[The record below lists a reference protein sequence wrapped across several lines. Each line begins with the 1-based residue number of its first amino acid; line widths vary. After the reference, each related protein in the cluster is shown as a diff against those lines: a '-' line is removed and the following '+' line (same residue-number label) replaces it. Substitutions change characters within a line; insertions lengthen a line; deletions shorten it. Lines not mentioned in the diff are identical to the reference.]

1 MSTYSDASLIFYPS
15 GYKESKLYSLKPTD
29 GSGDLTFTRA
39 SSATRVNEQ
48 GLIETASILG
58 SEEVVNG
65 NFATDTNWDL
75 GSATI
80 SGGLLNLLGGGGL
93 SYALQTNTNLVI
105 GKRYLATYTIVS
117 ISNAGLGVRV
127 RVGNGGNGIYR
138 TTTGT
143 FTEIITCAGSFEIF
157 LEGNSTNFIGSI
169 DNVSVKEVI
178 TNNIPRIDYTG
189 GGCGKLLLEPQRT
202 NLLLQSEDISSASW
216 TKGNSPTIT
225 TNIATAPDGTVSA
238 GGIQDTTGGTFKR
251 IRQSTSVSANSTNT
265 ASVFV
270 KKETIQTNF
279 GGLALTYTG
288 STAKFA
294 YAIINP
300 VDGTIVVSSDS
311 VIGATSTKAEDYG
324 NWWRFSLTAT
334 DNGGNTNLEIAYY
347 ATISTNGTST
357 GVGIGSVRTIWGFQL
372 EIGATYA
379 TSYIPTYGASSTRS
393 QDSCGKTGIS
403 SLIGQTEG
411 TIYIE
416 TTPLN
421 DVTTYTERLI
431 KFEDG
436 GSDLI
441 GVNRYSNSFLN
452 YYGVNSGST
461 QWSINVAD
469 VFEGSQKT
477 KIACAYKENDI
488 VIYVDGV
495 QKGTDTSASIPTTDR
510 MYFANDAS
518 GGLTYIGKHTQ
529 AFLFPTRL
537 TNDQLEELTK

>member
-65 NFATDTNWDL
+65 DFATDTNWDL

-202 NLLLQSEDISSASW
+202 NLVLYSNNAFGNGTNGSSA
-216 TKGNSPTIT
+216 T
-225 TNIATAPDGTVSA
+225 TTTPSVIDGVNYRKMTATAVDGNIFAGVSELSSTPT
-238 GGIQDTTGGTFKR
+238 GLMCFSVFLKKGSCDDVQLIDQNTTGKSIRVNLSNGT
-251 IRQSTSVSANSTNT
+251 IISQSSGLICGVESYGNDVYRVYLVQDFTSIGFRYDLYAKEIGDFYYTTAQMESGSYPTSV
-265 ASVFV
+265 
-270 KKETIQTNF
+270 
-279 GGLALTYTG
+279 
-288 STAKFA
+288 
-294 YAIINP
+294 II
-300 VDGTIVVSSDS
+300 
-311 VIGATSTKAEDYG
+311 
-324 NWWRFSLTAT
+324 
-334 DNGGNTNLEIAYY
+334 
-347 ATISTNGTST
+347 TNGTA
-357 GVGIGSVRTIWGFQL
+357 V
-372 EIGATYA
+372 
-379 TSYIPTYGASSTRS
+379 TRVS
-393 QDSCGKTGIS
+393 DVAGKSGIS

-411 TIYIE
+411 VVFYDFIWQATGQAFQSSGVSSGSYHNSISFGHY
-416 TTPLN
+416 
-421 DVTTYTERLI
+421 
-431 KFEDG
+431 G
-436 GSDLI
+436 GSLNLEIYYNGALI
-441 GVNRYSNSFLN
+441 GLGSQVLIDGQRYKIAFAYKSGDSATYVNGVQLSTSSTSFAFAAVLNNLFLTYDGENFGDKVNTYMLFKTRLPNADLTLLTGTLGETYFESYALMANYLN
-452 YYGVNSGST
+452 YT
-461 QWSINVAD
+461 IQ
-469 VFEGSQKT
+469 
-477 KIACAYKENDI
+477 
-488 VIYVDGV
+488 
-495 QKGTDTSASIPTTDR
+495 
-510 MYFANDAS
+510 
-518 GGLTYIGKHTQ
+518 
-529 AFLFPTRL
+529 
-537 TNDQLEELTK
+537 